1 MLTARVCPRAKKW
14 GARGLAGRALCQ
26 TAALVLTL
34 GSSII
39 ILEKGTEV
47 CWPALACDRARHASS
62 RRQPPFIAPAA
73 RSAACT
79 SGGQC
84 SLPRRV
90 YMYARPPPP
99 CQQMSAGLTPP
110 PAGPPTRCLRS
121 SKRHI
126 VLEDVGCAKAQDQ
139 LRSCR
144 VCCWVLVF
152 TTAFTWTWA
161 WSRACYQT
169 ACSQNPYRV

>member
-62 RRQPPFIAPAA
+62 RRQPPFIAHAA

-99 CQQMSAGLTPP
+99 CQQMSAGLNTTPTHSPTSPTTTDCDGRLMAGLQQTAP
-110 PAGPPTRCLRS
+110 PQQHSSKDDTDHPHQPNQPKTRS
-121 SKRHI
+121 SSH
-126 VLEDVGCAKAQDQ
+126 
-139 LRSCR
+139 
-144 VCCWVLVF
+144 
-152 TTAFTWTWA
+152 
-161 WSRACYQT
+161 
-169 ACSQNPYRV
+169 